1 MSAGRYI
8 VVLAAVFAVTGVSVI
23 VAAQPR
29 VSDQQVRGLLNRI
42 DTGTESVRASLDR
55 AVEHSRIN
63 GGQTKAE
70 VNQSV
75 KDFKLATD
83 RLHDGVNDRQVGTA
97 TVEDVLRR
105 ASSIDRFMTANSLDA
120 SAQRAWHNL
129 RRNLDELARAYDVT
143 WYWSG
148 SQNRPA
154 RLNDR
159 E

>member
-1 MSAGRYI
+1 MSARRHI
-8 VVLAAVFAVTGVSVI
+8 VILAAVFALTSVGVI

-29 VSDQQVRGLLNRI
+29 VSDQQVRELLSRI

-55 AVEHSRIN
+55 AVKDSRIN

-75 KDFKLATD
+75 KDFQLATG

-97 TVEDVLRR
+97 AVEDVLRR

-148 SQNRPA
+148 SQNRRA